1 MTDALLVTSLEGR
14 IYDAH
19 HFHAFGDFLV
29 LIVRMILGERGMHQH
44 AFEHTACDIVEHC
57 VVSPGYTLG
66 R

>member
-1 MTDALLVTSLEGR
+1 MTDALPVTSLEGR
-14 IYDAH
+14 IFDAH
-19 HFHAFGDFLV
+19 HFQAFVDCLV
-29 LIVRMILGERGMHQH
+29 LIMRIILGERGMHQH